1 MASYISKGMWQSVEP
16 CRVTLKQWVDCG
28 EAGERHRHP
37 AVYQTAA
44 YDLIGFDAEIIA
56 NTKGLVQ
63 SDW

>member
-1 MASYISKGMWQSVEP
+1 
-16 CRVTLKQWVDCG
+16 VTLKQRVDCG
-28 EAGERHRHP
+28 EAGEMHRDP

-63 SDW
+63 SD

>member
-1 MASYISKGMWQSVEP
+1 
-16 CRVTLKQWVDCG
+16 VTLKQRVDCG
-28 EAGERHRHP
+28 EAGEMHRDP

-56 NTKGLVQ
+56 NTNGFVQ